1 MKKEVVLYAQEKQ
14 DFWIIRFYFIYI
26 KNYSN
31 KGDLKMINGIK
42 EVLEASKE
50 IWREDYMDVFYNM
63 KDKKVFYVIK
73 PLKDVSKHFYNIREF
88 VNINTVFVTSI
99 YSNYKFNETILENL
113 VNKAVA
119 DFMNIHR

>member
-1 MKKEVVLYAQEKQ
+1 
-14 DFWIIRFYFIYI
+14 
-26 KNYSN
+26 
-31 KGDLKMINGIK
+31 MINGIK

-63 KDKKVFYVIK
+63 KDKKVFYIIK
-73 PLKDVSKHFYNIREF
+73 PLKDTSKHFYNIREF